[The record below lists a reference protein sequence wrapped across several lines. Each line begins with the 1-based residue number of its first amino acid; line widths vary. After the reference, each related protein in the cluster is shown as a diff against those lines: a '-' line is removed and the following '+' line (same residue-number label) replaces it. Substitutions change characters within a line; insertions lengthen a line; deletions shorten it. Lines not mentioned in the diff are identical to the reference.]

1 MKLNLDIMAAPEYLA
16 NPLNDQQVMMLRL
29 LKRPLPEE
37 DFVQMRR
44 LAVKLLAKQL
54 DEAID
59 KWELENEISEETY
72 EKLSKGHFRS
82 PSSKQSE

>member
-1 MKLNLDIMAAPEYLA
+1 MAPNEYA
-16 NPLNDQQVMMLRL
+16 SNSLNDQQVMMLRL
-29 LKRPLPEE
+29 LKKPLPEE

-54 DEAID
+54 DETID

-72 EKLSKGHFRS
+72 EKFSKGHFRM
-82 PSSKQSE
+82 KAGQ